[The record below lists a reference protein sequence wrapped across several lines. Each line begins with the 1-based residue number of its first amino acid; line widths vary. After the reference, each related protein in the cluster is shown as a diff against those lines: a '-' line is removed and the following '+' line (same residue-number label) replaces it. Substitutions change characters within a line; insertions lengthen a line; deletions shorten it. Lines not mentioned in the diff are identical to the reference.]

1 MRLRGVRLFALGA
14 VFLAASHAAA
24 QAPRDPSGTSDP
36 AASPPAPATA
46 APQRIDLPREPLRM
60 TLREAIESGIEKGLA
75 LQVQRFSPL
84 AAAEAER
91 IALGAFD
98 PVIGSNLGYESVQ
111 TPTASS
117 LLRTTIQERTTDGE
131 AGVGGLLPLLG
142 TTYDIGYAGQRLLT
156 TSNLSTL
163 SPELRSSL
171 IGSVTQ
177 PLLRNFLWSEPWT
190 AVKTSALQSSI
201 AREGFRQSLMD
212 VVRQIEDGYWALIAL
227 AEAQR
232 VAEKSVA
239 TAKALLE
246 QVQTQYEVGVV
257 SRVEV
262 TEAEAGL
269 AAREFALIQARNT
282 YLGAQDRFANLVL
295 GTDFQAGSRFE
306 IIPADDPGA
315 AKPMPVDPELA
326 VQKAFDTRPELA
338 IARETAEQ
346 REVELKFAKN
356 QRLPQFDVVGTYGYT
371 GLNGSVNPNCTNF
384 RNPGA
389 PCESIYS
396 SRKFYSS
403 SEQFFNS
410 RGALQW
416 SARGVFS
423 IPIPNT
429 SARAAVSRSEIELR
443 RAFTDV
449 KRAEQDIIL
458 DVRDS
463 IRNLQSQYEGTLAA
477 EQSRVAAEEQLR
489 AERIRLEQGESTP
502 FDVLQR
508 EEQLVS
514 SERDQIEA
522 LYRYRSAA
530 TGLDR
535 AQGTILDS
543 HRIVVEEASALR

>member
-1 MRLRGVRLFALGA
+1 MRLRGVRLFVLLSTFAAPPMVHAQDPLGA
-14 VFLAASHAAA
+14 PPGA
-24 QAPRDPSGTSDP
+24 DP
-36 AASPPAPATA
+36 APSPAVAPFAG
-46 APQRIDLPREPLRM
+46 PRIEMRM

-75 LQVQRFSPL
+75 LQLQRFNPL
-84 AAAEAER
+84 AAEEAER
-91 IALGAFD
+91 IAIGAFD
-98 PVIGSNLGYESVQ
+98 PVIGSNLGYESIQ

-131 AGVGGLLPLLG
+131 AGIGGLLPLLG
-142 TTYDIGYAGQRLLT
+142 TTYDIGYGGQRLLT

-171 IGSVTQ
+171 IGTVSQ

-190 AVKTSALQSSI
+190 AVKTSALQSAI
-201 AREGFRQSLMD
+201 AREGFRQALMD
-212 VVRQIEDGYWALIAL
+212 VVRNVEDGYWALIAL
-227 AEAQR
+227 KQAQL

-239 TAKALLE
+239 TATALLE

-269 AAREFALIQARNT
+269 AAREFGLIQARNT

-295 GTDFQAGSRFE
+295 GTDFAASSRYE
-306 IIPADDPGA
+306 IVPADDPGE
-315 AKPMPVDPELA
+315 AKAYVVDPELA
-326 VQKAFDTRPELA
+326 VQKAFETRPELA
-338 IARETAEQ
+338 IARQSADQ
-346 REVELKFAKN
+346 REIELKFAKN

-389 PCESIYS
+389 PCESIYN
-396 SRKFYSS
+396 SRKFWSS
-403 SEQFFNS
+403 SENFFNS
-410 RGALQW
+410 RGAQQW

-429 SARAAVSRSEIELR
+429 SARANVARSEIELR

-449 KRAEQDIIL
+449 KKTEQDIIL
-458 DVRDS
+458 DVRDAV
-463 IRNLQSQYEGTLAA
+463 RNLQSQYEGTLASEEA
-477 EQSRVAAEEQLR
+477 RQAAEEQLR
-489 AERIRLEQGESTP
+489 AEKIRLEEGESTP

-508 EEQLVS
+508 EEQLVT
-514 SERDQIEA
+514 SERDKIEA
-522 LYRYRSAA
+522 VFRYRSAA
-530 TGLDR
+530 TALDR
-535 AQGTILDS
+535 AQGSILDS
-543 HRIVVEEASALR
+543 HRIVVEDASALR